1 MKYTFE
7 SAMARLEEI
16 SRILSENNV
25 TLDESLNL
33 YAEGVKL
40 LNFCNDKLNKA
51 RKNIDV
57 SNLATRLRVDVGENN
72 GKPFVTFTRFDLKP
86 NVIVPKSFDDYKPP
100 KTFVYQS
107 NKKCDMLKYALD
119 RIIKLGNNAPRN
131 KMYQSVVMN
140 KM

>member
-25 TLDESLNL
+25 TLDESLKL

-51 RKNIDV
+51 
-57 SNLATRLRVDVGENN
+57 S
-72 GKPFVTFTRFDLKP
+72 LKIQDIEGNP
-86 NVIVPKSFDDYKPP
+86 VE
-100 KTFVYQS
+100 
-107 NKKCDMLKYALD
+107 DME
-119 RIIKLGNNAPRN
+119 
-131 KMYQSVVMN
+131 
-140 KM
+140 